1 MSPDGTLV
9 NLHTFTGGT
18 DGGQPNALVQ
28 GTDGDFYGTTAVNT
42 IGPFQFY
49 GLIIKITPSGQ
60 VSPLYML
67 NTADGHYPSAGLIQA
82 SDGNFYGMT
91 PSGGTGT
98 APGNGVIFRI
108 APNGSYANLVK
119 FDGFNTGAYPAAAL
133 AEGPDGNLYGTTYTG
148 GWGGGGTVFRLGY
161 TSAPQIIM
169 QPANQTV
176 WFGMGAAFYVTV
188 VGASLLSYQWQ
199 RNGMY
204 LSDAA
209 NVSGATRRILT
220 LTNLTVADAATY
232 SVVVSN
238 SLGSATSSGAL
249 LTVLFPPSFQTIT
262 KSNNSLVLSWS
273 AAQGQKYQLQYKTNL
288 NSTNWFN
295 LGSQITASSGTISAS
310 DLIGSNSQ
318 RFYRVILLP

>member
-1 MSPDGTLV
+1 
-9 NLHTFTGGT
+9 
-18 DGGQPNALVQ
+18 
-28 GTDGDFYGTTAVNT
+28 
-42 IGPFQFY
+42 
-49 GLIIKITPSGQ
+49 
-60 VSPLYML
+60 
-67 NTADGHYPSAGLIQA
+67 LIQA
-82 SDGNFYGMT
+82 SDGNFYGT
-91 PSGGTGT
+91 TFNGGTGS
-98 APGNGVIFRI
+98 APGNGTIFRI
-108 APNGSYANLVK
+108 APNGAFATLVN
-119 FDGFNTGAYPAAAL
+119 FDGFNDGAQPASAL
-133 AEGPDGNLYGTTYTG
+133 VEGPDGALYGTTTAG
-148 GWGGGGTVFRLGY
+148 GWGGQGTVFRLAY
-161 TSAPQIIM
+161 TPAPQIIM

-176 WFGMGAAFYVTV
+176 SIGGAATFNVTV
-188 VGASLLSYQWQ
+188 AGASPLSYQWR
-199 RNGMY
+199 RNGIN

-220 LTNLTVADAATY
+220 LTNLTVANAGTY

-310 DLIGSNSQ
+310 DLIASNSQ